1 MAHRIRAP
9 NVEGPTR
16 IMDEAARPGIATH
29 YLRYTIGNV
38 LVMVAGFV
46 SFPIMTRLLSNT
58 EYGVFGYVDT
68 WLLILAGV
76 FKLGGQHAIIRFY
89 PHRGGFNALGRFG
102 ANFVLLPLLCS
113 IVFWL
118 LAIAGYGIWSLLYP
132 PERPIIGWIGL
143 GLLLPTIW
151 MSFVTSVLTAEERSD
166 LSVRVSVGSRWLD
179 AVFILLVIYF
189 LERNALGVYAARL
202 GSAIVVTLCLTI
214 WLSRRVP
221 LRWRD
226 RDFAQWFAGVRYGV
240 PMMANEL
247 SSVLLSFVD
256 RLMLKHLM
264 GAFAPVGVYTIGY
277 GLAMTI
283 NTLLQN
289 ALFTAFTQ
297 VSVRQFETEGPQAVV
312 RTKRLLLHILVYV
325 VIAMCVCLI
334 TVGPDALLLLAGP
347 DKAASAPVFVLI
359 GINYALDGLFGI
371 CFTGL
376 LLHKRSGLVFAMT
389 LAATVLNV
397 LLNLVWIPA
406 YGVMGAVYA
415 TFASFILLTVL
426 HYVTCPRELRV
437 WPDRNATLI
446 ACVLGL
452 LVWLVA
458 DVSGL
463 FGLTSHFE
471 RLLAMGVLMMGLYIA
486 PALALDRPLRE
497 AVQTWVRNR
506 FA

>member
-1 MAHRIRAP
+1 
-9 NVEGPTR
+9 
-16 IMDEAARPGIATH
+16 MDEAARPGIATH

-76 FKLGGQHAIIRFY
+76 FKLGAQHAIIRFY
-89 PHRGGFNALGRFG
+89 PHRGGVNALGRFG

-113 IVFWL
+113 VGFWL
-118 LAIAGYGIWSLLYP
+118 LAAAGYALWSLWFP
-132 PERPIIGWIGL
+132 PQRPIIGWL
-143 GLLLPTIW
+143 GLAVLLPTIW
-151 MSFVTSVLTAEERSD
+151 ISFITAVLTAEERSD
-166 LSVRVSVGSRWLD
+166 LSVRLSVGSRWMD

-189 LERNALGVYAARL
+189 IERDALGVYAARFA
-202 GSAIVVTLCLTI
+202 SAIVVTVCLTF
-214 WLSRRVP
+214 WLTRRVP

-226 RDFAQWFAGVRYGV
+226 RDFSLWFAGVRYGV

-247 SSVLLSFVD
+247 SAVLLSFVD
-256 RLMLKHLM
+256 RLMLKHLL
-264 GAFAPVGVYTIGY
+264 GSFAPVGVYTIGY

-312 RTKRLLLHILVYV
+312 RTKRALLHVLVYIV
-325 VIAMCVCLI
+325 VAMCVGLI
-334 TVGPDALLLLAGP
+334 TVGADALLLLAGP

-376 LLHKRSGLVFAMT
+376 ILYKRSGLVFSMT

-397 LLNLVWIPA
+397 VLNLFWIPA

-415 TFASFILLTVL
+415 TFASFILLTIL

-437 WPDRNATLI
+437 WPDRNGTLI
-446 ACVLGL
+446 ACALGL
-452 LVWLVA
+452 LVLLIVKA
-458 DVSGL
+458 TGL

-471 RLLAMGVLMMGLYIA
+471 RLLTMGSMMLVLYVV

-497 AVQTWVRNR
+497 SVQTWLHDRL
-506 FA
+506 A

>member
-1 MAHRIRAP
+1 
-9 NVEGPTR
+9 
-16 IMDEAARPGIATH
+16 MDEAARPGIATH

-68 WLLILAGV
+68 WLLILTGV
-76 FKLGGQHAIIRFY
+76 FKLGAQHAIIRFY
-89 PHRGGFNALGRFG
+89 PHRGGVNALGRFG
-102 ANFVLLPLLCS
+102 ANFVLLPFLCS
-113 IVFWL
+113 VGFWL
-118 LAIAGYGIWSLLYP
+118 LASAGYGVWTWVHP
-132 PERPIIGWIGL
+132 PERPLIGWL
-143 GLLLPTIW
+143 CLALLLPTIW
-151 MSFVTSVLTAEERSD
+151 ISFVTAVLTAEERSD
-166 LSVRVSVGSRWLD
+166 LSVRLSVGSRWLD
-179 AVFILLVIYF
+179 AVLILLVIYF
-189 LERNALGVYAARL
+189 IERNALGVYAARL
-202 GSAIVVTLCLTI
+202 GSAIVVTACLTM

-221 LRWRD
+221 VRWRD
-226 RDFAQWFAGVRYGV
+226 RDWPHWFAGVRYGV

-247 SSVLLSFVD
+247 SAVLLSFVD

-277 GLAMTI
+277 GLALTI

-312 RTKRLLLHILVYV
+312 RTKRALLHVLVYIV
-325 VIAMCVCLI
+325 VAMCVGLVV
-334 TVGPDALLLLAGP
+334 VGGDALLLLAGP

-371 CFTGL
+371 CFAGL
-376 LLHKRSGLVFAMT
+376 LLYKRSGIVLCMT
-389 LAATVLNV
+389 LSATALNIVLN
-397 LLNLVWIPA
+397 LFWIPA

-426 HYVTCPRELRV
+426 HYFTCPRELRV
-437 WPDRNATLI
+437 WPDRNGSLI
-446 ACVLGL
+446 ACLLGL
-452 LVWLVA
+452 LVWGVA
-458 DVSGL
+458 NVTGL
-463 FGLTSHFE
+463 FGLTTHFE
-471 RLLAMGVLMMGLYIA
+471 RLLAMGTLMLVLYVA

-497 AVQTWVRNR
+497 SVQTWLHNR

>member
-1 MAHRIRAP
+1 
-9 NVEGPTR
+9 
-16 IMDEAARPGIATH
+16 MDEAARPGIATH

-38 LVMVAGFV
+38 LVMAAGFV

-89 PHRGGFNALGRFG
+89 PHRGGHNALGRFG
-102 ANFVLLPLLCS
+102 ANFVLMPFLCS
-113 IVFWL
+113 LGFWL
-118 LAIAGYGIWSLLYP
+118 LAVIGYGLWCWVRQ
-132 PERPIIGWIGL
+132 PERPVIGWLAL
-143 GLLLPTIW
+143 GVLLPTIW
-151 MSFVTSVLTAEERSD
+151 ISFVTAVLTAEERSD
-166 LSVRVSVGSRWLD
+166 LSVRLSVGSRWLD
-179 AVFILLVIYF
+179 AVFILTVIYF
-189 LERNALGVYAARL
+189 LQRNALGVYAARM
-202 GSAIVVTLCLTI
+202 GSAIVVMACLTV

-226 RDFAQWFAGVRYGV
+226 RDFAHWFAGVRYGV

-247 SSVLLSFVD
+247 SAVLLSFVD

-264 GAFAPVGVYTIGY
+264 GTFAPVGIYAIGY

-312 RTKRLLLHILVYV
+312 RTKRSLLHVLVYV
-325 VIAMCVCLI
+325 VVAMCVGLL
-334 TVGPDALLLLAGP
+334 TVGQDALLLLAGP

-359 GINYALDGLFGI
+359 GVNYALDGLFGI

-376 LLHKRSGLVFAMT
+376 LLYKRSGLVLSMT
-389 LAATVLNV
+389 LSAAVLNV
-397 LLNLVWIPA
+397 LLNLIWIPA

-415 TFASFILLTVL
+415 TFASFFLLTVL
-426 HYVTCPRELRV
+426 HYITCPRNLRV
-437 WPDRNATLI
+437 WPDRNASLI
-446 ACVLGL
+446 ACALGL
-452 LVWLVA
+452 LVWGVA
-458 DVSGL
+458 NGTAM

-471 RLLAMGVLMMGLYIA
+471 RLLAMGTLMIVLFVV

-497 AVQTWVRNR
+497 ALQTWVHNR